1 MAISTAQTNRQ
12 RGDVSSA
19 LRKNLIEQ
27 QTSQGAAAFLFVN
40 LCFCG
45 EVSHL
50 TDFSKL
56 GFSGNSRYG
65 LHLTYGRGCRRLG
78 IPSTC
83 EIDSPRHPKSQSFVS
98 CVVRYVGL
106 CSPGTDKPAADTPA
120 GRNSLSGA
128 CSHQVRSWGVVSL
141 EGEAVSRKPEVFRG
155 QPRSEIVALLFSKRA
170 NSHHVCRGDDSVGY
184 LKTPLSRKERVKG
197 EAEVS
202 HDQLGIEIIGFSLQ
216 PSQQPTRLRE
226 GALCRVSAWRDYF
239 RARSGVG
246 VRRGSVKMA

>member
-1 MAISTAQTNRQ
+1 MCCEICGIVFSRNRQ
-12 RGDVSSA
+12 ASSRHA
-19 LRKNLIEQ
+19 CGKEQ
-27 QTSQGAAAFLFVN
+27 SV
-40 LCFCG
+40 
-45 EVSHL
+45 
-50 TDFSKL
+50 
-56 GFSGNSRYG
+56 
-65 LHLTYGRGCRRLG
+65 GCLQ
-78 IPSTC
+78 IM
-83 EIDSPRHPKSQSFVS
+83 
-98 CVVRYVGL
+98 
-106 CSPGTDKPAADTPA
+106 
-120 GRNSLSGA
+120 
-128 CSHQVRSWGVVSL
+128 GVVSL
-141 EGEAVSRKPEVFRG
+141 EREAVSRKPEVFRG